1 APEATAVIYEDQ
13 SFSYDDLNARANQLA
28 HHLIDLGVKPGDY
41 VATLLERSPA
51 LVMAELAILKAGGI
65 YVPLDPQI
73 PSARQAWIMADC
85 GARLLLSHAAHETS
99 LNDTETLV
107 VEPFLA
113 GGARAADPT
122 LPLSSESP
130 AYVMYTSGSTGMPK
144 GVLVPHRAINRL
156 VINNGYATFDASDR
170 IAFAANQTF
179 DASTLEVWWPLLN
192 GGSLVIVDRHALL
205 KPSILQEIIRHNGI
219 NILWMTSSLFKKI
232 GNDISSIFPI
242 LKILIVGG
250 ESIDI
255 SFARKILRNSP
266 PQKFINGYGPTEAT
280 TFALTY
286 TINDIPTNFLTIPIG
301 RPISNTSIYLLDGY
315 GQPVPLGVAGE
326 LYIGGAGV

>member
-1 APEATAVIYEDQ
+1 TAVIYEDQ

-170 IAFAANQTF
+170 IAWLGNPAFDISTF
-179 DASTLEVWWPLLN
+179 ETWAPLLH
-192 GGSLVIVDRHALL
+192 GSCLVIISHANVLQPQALRDLIVEQNVNVLHLTAGLFSQIADELGQVLTSLRLLLFGGDAVD
-205 KPSILQEIIRHNGI
+205 PSTVMRVLRHN
-219 NILWMTSSLFKKI
+219 
-232 GNDISSIFPI
+232 
-242 LKILIVGG
+242 
-250 ESIDI
+250 
-255 SFARKILRNSP
+255 R
-266 PQKFINGYGPTEAT
+266 PQRLLHCYGPTETT
-280 TFALTY
+280 TFALTSDVVNIDNHVY
-286 TINDIPTNFLTIPIG
+286 RLPIG

-326 LYIGGAGV
+326 LYIG